1 MLPTYHPAPA
11 ELEHFMAGTL
21 KVAERVRI
29 LLHLLSGCES
39 CLDQIRP
46 AVEDGPEIEAQCS
59 APAKDP
65 EYDGAIDQA
74 LESTFRNWCVLQEEQ
89 GNETWQAKLA
99 SVDRLIAECWELRYR
114 DPRKMVEK
122 AKLAVLSAQRLSAP
136 SHSRNLVIDCQAEAW
151 AELGNAYRV
160 AGDLKRAEQALTQ
173 ATVLWEQGTGDPLLL
188 AQITSFC
195 ASLCCDQRRFSI
207 GFELLDQALGIY
219 EEQGDRHMAGRTLI
233 TMSYVASCAGEPEQ
247 ARRHLIQGL
256 PFIDSERD
264 SDLRAIALKNLV
276 LYMVECDK
284 FEEAMSLYEQLKR
297 ENALPADHL
306 SQLKLL
312 WIEGKILLG
321 LDQPIDAEHL
331 FWKVRQGFLER
342 DLLYQAGLASLDIA
356 VTQIYQN
363 KIESAEILLQEV
375 YEIFAALRID
385 REAIAAV
392 LLLARVSF

>member
-1 MLPTYHPAPA
+1 MSPTYHPAPA
-11 ELEHFMAGTL
+11 ELENFMAGTL
-21 KVAERVRI
+21 KVSERVRI

-39 CLDQIRP
+39 CVDQIRP
-46 AVEDGPEIEAQCS
+46 LVEDDLNTEACRD
-59 APAKDP
+59 ALDKEP
-65 EYDGAIDQA
+65 EYDWAIDRA
-74 LESTFRNWCVLQEEQ
+74 LESTFQNWCALQEE
-89 GNETWQAKLA
+89 GGGETWQAKLA
-99 SVDRLIAECWELRYR
+99 SVDRLIAESWELRYH

-122 AKLAVLSAQRLSAP
+122 AKLAVLAAQRLSAP
-136 SHSRNLVIDCQAEAW
+136 SHRRNLLIDCQAGAW

-160 AGDLKRAEQALTQ
+160 ADDLKRAEQALTQ
-173 ATVLWEQGTGDPLLL
+173 ATLLWEQGTGDPLLL

-195 ASLCCDQRRFSI
+195 ASLCCDQRLFSI
-207 GFELLDQALGIY
+207 SFELLNQTVKIY
-219 EEQGDRHMAGRTLI
+219 EEQGDQHMVGRTLI
-233 TMSYVASCAGEPEQ
+233 TMSYFASCAGEPEE

-264 SDLRAIALKNLV
+264 ANLRPIALKNLI
-276 LYMVECDK
+276 LYMVECNK
-284 FEEAMSLYEQLKR
+284 FEEAMSFYDQLKR
-297 ENALPADHL
+297 EGELPTDQL

-321 LDQPIDAEHL
+321 LDQPLDAEQL

-356 VTQIYQN
+356 ITQIHQN
-363 KIESAEILLQEV
+363 KVESAEILLQEV

-392 LLLARVSF
+392 LLLARITL